1 MRLIVNQ
8 KNLKNAVVLVERVVA
23 RNLSLPIL
31 NNIVLK
37 TENGRLKIIATNLEI
52 GVSVFI
58 GAKIEE
64 VGEVAIP
71 GRIFT
76 EFISALPDEQIT
88 LSTKN
93 NTVSIQSKT
102 YKTHILGF
110 ETNEYPLI
118 PKIATAPVCSIGNT
132 ILRGA
137 LLSVSDAMAVSDAR
151 AELAGVF
158 MRFSDQKVTIAAT
171 DVFRLAEQ
179 IIPLKINGEYSII
192 VPRNTVTELIRVC
205 GDISDDLTIKIGDN
219 QISFSTDDVEF
230 ISRLIDGKYPDY
242 KKVIPDKHIARAMVS
257 RPLLEHNIRIA
268 GLFSSS
274 ISDIKIQCED
284 KKMIITAKNSDRGE
298 VQAIVPAIVRGDP
311 FEMAL
316 NFHYLLDGL
325 KSVQTETVAIEFTGQ
340 GSPIVVRPDD
350 ESKKWV
356 YLIMPLRM

>member
-1 MRLIVNQ
+1 MRFIVNQ
-8 KNLKNAVVLVERVVA
+8 KNLKNALTLVERIVA

-52 GVSVFI
+52 GVSVFV

-64 VGEVAIP
+64 VGEIAIP

-76 EFISALPDEQIT
+76 EFINALPDEQIT

-93 NTVSIQSKT
+93 NSVSIQSKT

-110 ETNEYPLI
+110 ETKEYPLI
-118 PKIATAPVCSIGNT
+118 PKITSDPVCSISAMVLKEAFT
-132 ILRGA
+132 
-137 LLSVSDAMAVSDAR
+137 SVSDAMAVSDAR

-158 MRFSDQKVTIAAT
+158 MRFSNQGITIAAT

-179 IIPLKINGEYSII
+179 IIPLKTNKEHSII
-192 VPRNTVTELIRVC
+192 LPRNTVVEIMRIC
-205 GDISDDLTIKIGDN
+205 GDINTDLTIRIGDN
-219 QISFSTDDVEF
+219 QISFSTDDIEF

-242 KKVIPDKHIARAMVS
+242 KRVIPEKHIAKAIVNKS
-257 RPLLEHNIRIA
+257 LFEHNVKIA

-274 ISDIKIQCED
+274 VSDIKIQCED
-284 KKMIITAKNSDRGE
+284 KKMIITAKNSERGE
-298 VQAIVPAIVRGDP
+298 VQATVPATIKGDP
-311 FEMAL
+311 FEIAL

-325 KSVQTETVAIEFTGQ
+325 KSVQSEMAVVEFTGQ
-340 GSPIVVRPDD
+340 GSPIVVRA
-350 ESKKWV
+350 EGGSKKWV